1 MMNAARPDWPASAAV
16 VLVNLG
22 TPSQPTP
29 AAVGR
34 FLAEFLSDRRVVELP
49 PLLWQPILRGIVIPL
64 RAKRV
69 AHAYGEIWGT
79 DSPLRAISERQQ
91 MALQARLREHGGDA
105 APWVRLAMSYQ
116 GPTIADVMREC
127 LAAAIER
134 IVVLPLY
141 PQYSATTTAA
151 VFDQVSRCLLR
162 ERCLPHLTLIRDYHD
177 AATYIDALAQ
187 SVRAHWH
194 RHGRG
199 DHLLLSFHGIPERN
213 VARGDPYADQ
223 CQRSATLLAKAL
235 ALDDSQWSLAY
246 QSRFGRAKWLAP
258 YTDATLMRLA
268 KIGMR
273 KLDVLC
279 PAFAADCLETLEEM
293 KLRNRDLYLQSGGAE
308 YRLIECLNDSAAHI
322 AMMEALVSAALP
334 RSARNTQGESAC

>member
-1 MMNAARPDWPASAAV
+1 MNTARPDWPASAAV

-22 TPSQPTP
+22 TPRQPTP
-29 AAVGR
+29 AAIGR

-79 DSPLRAISERQQ
+79 DSPLRDISQRQQ
-91 MALQARLREHGGDA
+91 MALQAKLRESGGDT
-105 APWVRLAMSYQ
+105 APWVRLAMTYQ
-116 GPTIADVMREC
+116 GPTIAEAIRES
-127 LAAAIER
+127 LAAGIER
-134 IVVLPLY
+134 IVVLPLF

-151 VFDQVSRCLLR
+151 VFDQVSRFILR
-162 ERCLPHLTLIRDYHD
+162 ERNLPHLTLIRDYHD
-177 AATYIDALAQ
+177 HDGYISALANH
-187 SVRAHWH
+187 VREHWK

-199 DHLLLSFHGIPERN
+199 DHLLLSFHGIPRRN
-213 VARGDPYADQ
+213 VVLGDPYADQ
-223 CQRSATLLAKAL
+223 CRRSADLLANAL
-235 ALDDSQWSLAY
+235 ALDGSQWSLAY
-246 QSRFGRAKWLAP
+246 QSRFGRAKWLEP
-258 YTDATLMRLA
+258 YTDATLKRLA
-268 KIGMR
+268 QAGVA

-293 KLRNRDLYLQSGGAE
+293 KLRNRDLYLASGGAE

-322 AMMEALVSAALP
+322 AMMESLVRAAEPSLSRNP
-334 RSARNTQGESAC
+334 RGEPAC